1 MTEESEVN
9 IKIGSTVGNQRHY
22 RCGTSKNDVK
32 KTDDKGRVKYVG
44 ESSLIQIEV
53 YLRQVSISIR
63 RLKLVNKQNSNA

>member
-32 KTDDKGRVKYVG
+32 KLTIK
-44 ESSLIQIEV
+44 EE
-53 YLRQVSISIR
+53 
-63 RLKLVNKQNSNA
+63 